1 MQGGQGPIPVSTSLL
16 PEFNVWTAPDSG
28 KRGSRVRTTVR
39 SLLKKR
45 LRRGCARY
53 GTRLAGL
60 CFALLLLVYLLLA
73 RTAHFSLTGSERPPL
88 RLRLRQPPPVLEEA
102 RSSDERPPAARN
114 PPPPPPPRSFRG
126 FELDA

>member
-1 MQGGQGPIPVSTSLL
+1 MQSAPQPPIPGQL

-28 KRGSRVRTTVR
+28 RRGSRVRTTVR

-45 LRRGCARY
+45 LRRGCAKY

-60 CFALLLLVYLLLA
+60 VFALLLLVYLLLA
-73 RTAHFSLTGSERPPL
+73 RTAHSSLTGSDRPPL
-88 RLRLRQPPPVLEEA
+88 RLRRRSPPPEEA
-102 RSSDERPPAARN
+102 TSSDQRPPAARN
-114 PPPPPPPRSFRG
+114 PPPPPPPRSYRG